1 MPEDQRGERLQEW
14 GEALSAM
21 LPRMPEGER
30 GRVFD
35 ALENLHGDRLQEW
48 GGALSAI
55 LPLMPQDQ
63 HGVVLDALENLHGDR
78 LHEWVAVLYSILPL
92 LPDDQRGRV
101 LDPLENLHGERL
113 REWAEAVS
121 AMLPFLPDD
130 QRGVVLDAVENLHGE
145 RLHKWIAVLSSILP
159 RMSEDHRSTALEAVM
174 DLGIHN
180 MLQPG
185 AMGKGAQR
193 KRDQWNRV
201 AGGRAGQLNYTLIGI
216 AGALGAVAGLIFGLQ
231 VPPVGQAPMPLLMAV
246 LGAPVGGYIGYLF
259 GGAGAYHE
267 GMMQVMVN
275 ERRSVTRPEMVTG
288 QSRAWVPKVLLLWRA
303 HEWRYQDGKPYLWL
317 QLPVGRRIMQE
328 LSGTLDY
335 LLQPNDQYRAKDAAL
350 YQQRNLNRAVSEAA
364 LDFADIDAGVL
375 GDDNR
380 LKELAPYLISAGFVF
395 GGILLVLL
403 TSG

>member
-1 MPEDQRGERLQEW
+1 MIQMPEDLHGERLQEW
-14 GEALSAM
+14 GEALSAI
-21 LPRMPEGER
+21 LPRMPEDQR
-30 GRVFD
+30 DRVLV
-35 ALENLHGDRLQEW
+35 ALEDLHGERLQEW

-55 LPLMPQDQ
+55 LPQMPEDQ
-63 HGVVLDALENLHGDR
+63 HGRVLDAVEHLHGDR
-78 LHEWVAVLYSILPL
+78 LQEWVEAVSVMLPL
-92 LPDDQRGRV
+92 LPDGQRGR
-101 LDPLENLHGERL
+101 
-113 REWAEAVS
+113 
-121 AMLPFLPDD
+121 
-130 QRGVVLDAVENLHGE
+130 VLDAVENLHGGLL
-145 RLHKWIAVLSSILP
+145 RRRVAVLSAILP
-159 RMSEDHRSTALEAVM
+159 RMSEDHRSTALEAVT
-174 DLGIHN
+174 DLDRYN

-216 AGALGAVAGLIFGLQ
+216 AGSLGAVVGLIFGLQ
-231 VPPVGQAPMPLLMAV
+231 APPVAQVPMPLLMAV
-246 LGAPVGGYIGYLF
+246 LGAPVGGYIGHLF

-275 ERRSVTRPEMVTG
+275 ERRSVIRPEMVTG
-288 QSRAWVPKVLLLWRA
+288 HSRAWVSKVLLLWRA

-335 LLQPNDQYRAKDAAL
+335 LLLANDQHRARDAAL
-350 YQQRNLNRAVSEAA
+350 YQQRNLNLSISENAH
-364 LDFADIDAGVL
+364 DFADIDAGVL
-375 GDDNR
+375 DDDNR
-380 LKELAPYLISAGFVF
+380 LKELAPYLISACFVF